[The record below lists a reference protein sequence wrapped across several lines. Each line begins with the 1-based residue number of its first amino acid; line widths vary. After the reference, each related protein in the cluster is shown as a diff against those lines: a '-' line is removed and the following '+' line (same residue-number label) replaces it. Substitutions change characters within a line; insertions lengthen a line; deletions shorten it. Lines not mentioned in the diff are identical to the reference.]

1 MFTAALIIS
10 HSPSLKFFLPTKVIV
25 FFNNRVVFFFLP
37 QANPQTSLIHLATK
51 YRFKTT
57 IYIVKFNATE

>member
-1 MFTAALIIS
+1 MLTDALIIS

-25 FFNNRVVFFFLP
+25 FFNNRVAFFLP

-51 YRFKTT
+51 YRFKMT